1 MTRPL
6 ALIVDDEPDIR
17 ELLAIT
23 LQRMDI
29 DTRSCGDV
37 SAAKA
42 QLRSREFQLCLT
54 DMRLPDGDGL
64 DLVQWMQAQ
73 GMRTP
78 VAVITAHGNV
88 ETAVRALKSG
98 AFDFISKPL
107 DLANLRKLVANA
119 LKLSDAAPEP
129 AQRVRLLGESPPILR
144 LREIIARVARSQAPV
159 HITGE
164 SGTGKELVARMIH
177 ELGAR
182 AVGPFVPV
190 NCGAIPGELMESEFF
205 GHRKGSFTGAVG
217 DKPGLFQS
225 AEGGTLFLDEIAE
238 LPLPMQV
245 KLLRVIQEKTV
256 RPIGQN
262 QELPVDVRILSAT
275 HKDLR
280 ALVAAGQFREDLFYR
295 INVIE
300 LRVPPLRER
309 GSDVQLLAQHILER
323 QARESGAPA
332 PELSD
337 AAAARLGGYVFPG
350 NVRELENILER
361 ASALCAGGNIE
372 AEDVQ
377 LQTVNARSPA
387 TDAADPLADRLDS
400 VERDAIQRALEA
412 NRYNKTAAARQLG
425 LTLRALRYRME
436 KLGMD

>member
-1 MTRPL
+1 MSKPL
-6 ALIVDDEPDIR
+6 ALVVDDEPDIR
-17 ELLAIT
+17 ELLAMT

-29 DTRSCGDV
+29 DTRACGDIA
-37 SAAKA
+37 AAKT
-42 QLRSREFQLCLT
+42 QLRGRDFQLCLT

-64 DLVQWMQAQ
+64 DLVDWIQTQ
-73 GMRTP
+73 GLRTP

-107 DLANLRKLVANA
+107 DLANLRKLVASA
-119 LKLSDAAPEP
+119 LRLPGPDAAP
-129 AQRVRLLGESPPILR
+129 AGRARLLGDSPAIHK
-144 LREIIARVARSQAPV
+144 LREMIARVARSQAPV

-182 AVGPFVPV
+182 AEGPFVPV

-262 QELPVDVRILSAT
+262 QELAVDVRILSAT
-275 HKDLR
+275 HKELR
-280 ALVAAGQFREDLFYR
+280 TLVAAGHFREDLFYR

-300 LRVPPLRER
+300 MRVPPLRER
-309 GSDVQLLAQHILER
+309 GSDVMLLTRVILER
-323 QARESGAPA
+323 QARELGLPA
-332 PELSD
+332 LALSPE
-337 AAAARLGGYVFPG
+337 AAAKLATYPFPG

-361 ASALCAGGNIE
+361 AVALSSGERIE
-372 AEDVQ
+372 ADDVQ
-377 LQTVNARSPA
+377 IQGPA
-387 TDAADPLADRLDS
+387 APAAADGQDGLGQQLDS
-400 VERDAIQRALEA
+400 VQRDAIQKALEA

-425 LTLRALRYRME
+425 LTLRALRYRMQ